1 MADAKGS
8 KDQGSTP
15 EAPADG
21 RVSKAY
27 PRVDSSVLSTGEVA
41 RDLRVPVVAQVKLR
55 YDSILDFH
63 ESQSLNISRSGMFLA
78 SDKPGPVGSIVEFEF
93 ALADGLS
100 LLRGKGEVV
109 RITQSPVLGMGVRF
123 RELDP
128 DSRKCLESIVASNER
143 DGRTPRVPLDF
154 SGEPGGA
161 KASAVSPGRASS
173 SSPSLRGATRVQP
186 GLSVDG
192 HDLRVRLTPLTVG
205 YFTNNP
211 LINIR
216 LGGFVIPIEDE
227 VSLGAGFD
235 VAIMDNDGISLFH
248 GKGKVVAKHEH
259 RIGIRLADV
268 DKGVLARLQAE
279 VGKLSPGGR

>member
-1 MADAKGS
+1 MVDAKGS
-8 KDQGSTP
+8 KEFGSIPGAP
-15 EAPADG
+15 EGG
-21 RVSKAY
+21 RISRSY
-27 PRVDSSVLSTGEVA
+27 SITDSSPLSTGEIP
-41 RDLRVPVVAQVKLR
+41 RDARVPVVAQVKLR
-55 YDSILDFH
+55 YSSILDFH
-63 ESQSLNISRSGMFLA
+63 DSQSLNISRTGMFLA
-78 SDKPGPVGSIVEFEF
+78 SDKPGQVGTIVEFEF

-100 LLRGKGEVV
+100 LLKGKGEVV
-109 RITQSPVLGMGVRF
+109 RITQSPVPGMGVRF
-123 RELDP
+123 LKLDE

-143 DGRTPRVPLDF
+143 EGRKPAVPLDF
-154 SGEPGGA
+154 GGEA
-161 KASAVSPGRASS
+161 RDASPGAGSS
-173 SSPSLRGATRVQP
+173 ARTAHTLHGATRIQP

-227 VSLGAGFD
+227 VSLGAAFD

-248 GKGKVVAKHEH
+248 GRGKVVAKDGH
-259 RIGIRLADV
+259 RIGVRLADI

-279 VGKLSPGGR
+279 VGKLGPGGR